1 VVNLNA
7 EKSVGVVA
15 FILTFLFGP
24 LRLFYATVTGGVVML
39 AVEVFLAILGFVTLG
54 WAGYCSGQPGSSP
67 SSGAASRPAART
79 APTSSTPRNVC
90 NDPPV
95 GSTPIVRTSR
105 FRA

>member
-1 VVNLNA
+1 MDRSGQPRRRSGAVTYRIQATLSSTTVVNLNA

-39 AVEVFLAILGFVTLG
+39 AGEVFLAILGFVTLG

-67 SSGAASRPAART
+67 S
-79 APTSSTPRNVC
+79 
-90 NDPPV
+90 
-95 GSTPIVRTSR
+95 I
-105 FRA
+105 